1 MNIKERM
8 LLREKFYSPYATKD
22 KESIRLIPIEEDI
35 RPNFFRDIDRIIHST
50 SYTRYMDK
58 TQVFSLKDNDNISKR
73 MVHVQLVSKIA
84 RTIGRALSLN
94 EDLIEAAALG
104 HDLGHVPFGHE
115 GERILNKISLKHNE
129 GYFNHNVQSVR
140 ELMDI
145 ENDGEGINLS
155 IQTLDAILCHN
166 GELELKEYHPKKKT
180 TDEFLQ
186 DYENCYKIEGYTK
199 TLIPNTLEGCVVRI
213 SDIIAYLGR
222 DIEDAER
229 LNLIKKEDL
238 PKEITDVIGS
248 TNKEIVNTLI
258 MDIINNSIDKPYL
271 KMSDN
276 VFEALKKLKKFN
288 YENIYSKAN
297 TKEELAEYENMFES
311 LFNHL
316 LKDIKDNNTDS
327 NIYKIFIKNKNE
339 KYRRNTPER
348 IVIDYIAGMTDDFF
362 LKEYKKYENWPS
374 YFFIISLTIKNE
386 NPLNPHSIL
395 LKQST
400 LVPS

>member
-8 LLREKFYSPYATKD
+8 LLRENFYSPYATKD

-140 ELMDI
+140 ELMNI

-238 PKEITDVIGS
+238 PKEITDIIGS

-297 TKEELAEYENMFES
+297 TKEELTEYENMFES

-339 KYRRNTPER
+339 KYKQNPPER

-362 LKEYKKYENWPS
+362 LKEYKKYEN
-374 YFFIISLTIKNE
+374 
-386 NPLNPHSIL
+386 
-395 LKQST
+395 
-400 LVPS
+400 

>member
-8 LLREKFYSPYATKD
+8 LLRENFYSPFATKD

-166 GELELKEYHPKKKT
+166 GELELKE
-180 TDEFLQ
+180 
-186 DYENCYKIEGYTK
+186 
-199 TLIPNTLEGCVVRI
+199 
-213 SDIIAYLGR
+213 
-222 DIEDAER
+222 
-229 LNLIKKEDL
+229 
-238 PKEITDVIGS
+238 
-248 TNKEIVNTLI
+248 
-258 MDIINNSIDKPYL
+258 
-271 KMSDN
+271 
-276 VFEALKKLKKFN
+276 
-288 YENIYSKAN
+288 
-297 TKEELAEYENMFES
+297 
-311 LFNHL
+311 
-316 LKDIKDNNTDS
+316 
-327 NIYKIFIKNKNE
+327 
-339 KYRRNTPER
+339 
-348 IVIDYIAGMTDDFF
+348 
-362 LKEYKKYENWPS
+362 
-374 YFFIISLTIKNE
+374 
-386 NPLNPHSIL
+386 
-395 LKQST
+395 
-400 LVPS
+400 

>member
-8 LLREKFYSPYATKD
+8 LLRENFYSPYATKD

-140 ELMDI
+140 ELMNI

-238 PKEITDVIGS
+238 PKEITDIIGS

-297 TKEELAEYENMFES
+297 TKEELTEYENMFES

-339 KYRRNTPER
+339 KYKQNTPER

-362 LKEYKKYENWPS
+362 LKEYKNMRTNTHIFYNLFDNK
-374 YFFIISLTIKNE
+374 K
-386 NPLNPHSIL
+386 
-395 LKQST
+395 
-400 LVPS
+400 

>member
-1 MNIKERM
+1 M
-8 LLREKFYSPYATKD
+8 LLRENFYSPYATKD

-140 ELMDI
+140 ELMNI

-238 PKEITDVIGS
+238 PKEITDIIGS

-297 TKEELAEYENMFES
+297 TKEELTEYENMFES

-339 KYRRNTPER
+339 KYKQNNPER

-362 LKEYKKYENWPS
+362 LKEYKKYEN
-374 YFFIISLTIKNE
+374 
-386 NPLNPHSIL
+386 
-395 LKQST
+395 
-400 LVPS
+400 